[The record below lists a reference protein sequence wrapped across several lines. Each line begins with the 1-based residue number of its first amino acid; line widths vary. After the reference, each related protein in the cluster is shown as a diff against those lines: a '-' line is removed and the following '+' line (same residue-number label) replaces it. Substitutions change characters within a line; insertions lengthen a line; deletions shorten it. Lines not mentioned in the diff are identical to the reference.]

1 MGTLAAL
8 AGALRYPAPDRL
20 GELQRGA
27 AELAEAA
34 DVGRPFAA
42 FLDEISRLTL
52 AEWEELHTRTLD
64 LSPPVV
70 LYVGHAIWGESYKR
84 GEFMAS
90 LKRAEDA
97 ESVDPDSELPDHLLP
112 VLLYLDVAAEPLPE
126 LVEVIGPALQR
137 MRRDLE
143 KAEPENPYV
152 GLLDAIRAAVGAAVD
167 APVRA
172 SR

>member
-1 MGTLAAL
+1 M
-8 AGALRYPAPDRL
+8 
-20 GELQRGA
+20 
-27 AELAEAA
+27 
-34 DVGRPFAA
+34 
-42 FLDEISRLTL
+42 TL

-64 LSPPVV
+64 LSPPVAP
-70 LYVGHAIWGESYKR
+70 YVGHAIWGETYKR

-97 ESVDPDSELPDHLLP
+97 ESVDLEGELPDHLLP

-126 LVEVIGPALQR
+126 LVEVIGPALKR

-143 KAEPENPYV
+143 KAESKNPYV
-152 GLLDAIRAAVGAAVD
+152 GLLDAIQAAVRTAVD
-167 APVRA
+167 TPVGA

>member
-1 MGTLAAL
+1 MGALAAL
-8 AGALRYPAPDRL
+8 ADAFRYPAPDRL
-20 GELQRGA
+20 AELQQGA
-27 AELAEAA
+27 AELAETA
-34 DVGRPFAA
+34 DVGGPFAA
-42 FLDEISRLTL
+42 FLDEVSRLTL

-64 LSPPVV
+64 LSPPVA

-97 ESVDPDSELPDHLLP
+97 AGVDPDGELPDHLMP
-112 VLLYLDVAAEPLPE
+112 VLRYLDVAAEPLPE
-126 LVEVIGPALQR
+126 LLEAIGPALQR

-152 GLLDAIRAAVGAAVD
+152 RLLDAIRAAARIAVD
-167 APVRA
+167 APVGA